1 MPHGNVVDVWTSFRW
16 LYAVQGTATTA
27 AACHL
32 CLPYFCCCC
41 PAALPPNSHTHQV
54 SAASSGH
61 SSSVEDLQ
69 WSPSE
74 ATVFASC
81 STDKTM
87 AVFDSRDRSKAQL
100 QVRIIAGPC
109 LDRNNWAWVT

>member
-1 MPHGNVVDVWTSFRW
+1 
-16 LYAVQGTATTA
+16 
-27 AACHL
+27 
-32 CLPYFCCCC
+32 
-41 PAALPPNSHTHQV
+41 V
-54 SAASSGH
+54 SAAYSGH